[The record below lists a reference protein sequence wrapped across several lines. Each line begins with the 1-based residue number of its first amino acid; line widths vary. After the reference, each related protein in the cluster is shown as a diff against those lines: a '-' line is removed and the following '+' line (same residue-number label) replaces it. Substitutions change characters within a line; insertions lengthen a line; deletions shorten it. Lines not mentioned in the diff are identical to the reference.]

1 MNQGCFHSNTSNSLE
16 LQFYVNL
23 LLTEDKAKETRQKR
37 ETLTP
42 KADKQN
48 KRMGSK
54 HVIFEVFN
62 A

>member
-23 LLTEDKAKETRQKR
+23 LLMEDKTKESRQNR

-42 KADKQN
+42 NTDKQN
-48 KRMGSK
+48 KEEGK
-54 HVIFEVFN
+54 
-62 A
+62 